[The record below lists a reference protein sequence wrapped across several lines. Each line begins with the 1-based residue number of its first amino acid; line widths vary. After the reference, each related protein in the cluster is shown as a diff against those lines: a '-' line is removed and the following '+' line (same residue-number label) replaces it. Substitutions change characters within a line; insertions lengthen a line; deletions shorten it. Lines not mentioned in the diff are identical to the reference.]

1 MAGLATVRIEA
12 GRAAASKGLAIVERN
27 MTDCD

>member
-1 MAGLATVRIEA
+1 MTGRAAGRIEA

-27 MTDCD
+27 MTDRG